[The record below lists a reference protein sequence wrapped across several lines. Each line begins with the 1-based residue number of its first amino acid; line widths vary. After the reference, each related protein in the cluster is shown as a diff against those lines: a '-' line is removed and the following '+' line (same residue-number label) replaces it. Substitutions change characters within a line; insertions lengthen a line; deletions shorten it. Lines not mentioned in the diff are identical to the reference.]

1 MAANPDTAVEILT
14 PTTVQLLQSAE
25 IDQQITTAKKYPRSV
40 EKFLRSSRSLA
51 TLNEQTA
58 RACNYALPRD
68 GKMIEGPS
76 ARLAEIIASQ
86 WGNCRYGARVVAED
100 EGFVT
105 AQGVFHDLE
114 HNSFVTFEIKRRI
127 TNRNGQRFGADMV
140 AVTSN
145 AACSIALRNAVFKG
159 VPKAI
164 WEPVYLAARATVAGD
179 VKTLSVRRSNMIQ
192 EFKKLRVTPE
202 ELYALV
208 GVKGEADI
216 GLDEMVTLGGVFT
229 AIQDGDTTVDAVFKR
244 APEPKK
250 PAEESDLNRELGIT
264 GDAPKTD
271 SAPRAKGEPLPGFD
285 EAKAVA
291 LLRGSKSQKALADN
305 MAGVLALLNGA
316 ETPLPI
322 EAAHSEMTEALAKS

>member
-1 MAANPDTAVEILT
+1 MAANPETAIEVLT

-40 EKFLRSSRSLA
+40 EKFLRSARSLA

-100 EGFVT
+100 ETFVT

-127 TNRNGQRFGADMV
+127 TKSNGTRYGADMI

-164 WEPVYLAARATVAGD
+164 WEPIYLAARATVAGD
-179 VKTLSVRRSNMIQ
+179 VKTLSQRRANMIA
-192 EFKKLRVTPE
+192 EFKKLGVSAD
-202 ELYALV
+202 ELFALV
-208 GVKGEADI
+208 GVKGEADV

-229 AIQDGDTTVDAVFKR
+229 AIQEGDTTVESVFKR
-244 APEPKK
+244 APEPKA
-250 PAEESDLNRELGIT
+250 PVAETDLTRELGIT
-264 GDAPKTD
+264 
-271 SAPRAKGEPLPGFD
+271 GEPLPGFD
-285 EAKAVA
+285 GDKAEKS
-291 LLRGSKSQKALADN
+291 LRACKSLKALVSEWTDIQK
-305 MAGVLALLNGA
+305 LLNGA
-316 ETPLPI
+316 EVPLAVS
-322 EAAHSEMTEALAKS
+322 AAYSEMRESFAEKS